1 MQDEDLV
8 RLEASTAGMNFDAY
22 MSVDQELAMYSVLCV
37 EAMCGKLGSGSSVEE
52 VQGGSG
58 DNDEDKPKPVP
69 SFTESLNAL
78 ETMRAFVYAHDITEI
93 DQANILSTE
102 SLLFSLKREGA
113 TKQMKINDSL
123 KKT

>member
-1 MQDEDLV
+1 
-8 RLEASTAGMNFDAY
+8 MNFDAY
-22 MSVDQELAMYSVLCV
+22 VSVDQELAMYGVLCV
-37 EAMCGKLGSGSSVEE
+37 EAMCGELGSGSSVQE

-58 DNDEDKPKPVP
+58 DDDKPKPVP

-113 TKQMKINDSL
+113 TKQMKINDS
-123 KKT
+123 